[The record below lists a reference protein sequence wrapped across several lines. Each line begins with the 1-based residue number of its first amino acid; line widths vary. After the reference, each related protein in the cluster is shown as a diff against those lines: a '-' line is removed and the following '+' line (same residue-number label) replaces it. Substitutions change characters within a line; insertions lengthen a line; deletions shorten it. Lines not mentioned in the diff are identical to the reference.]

1 MSALRTLPGTNLVV
15 YKAPSG
21 FSIFHCVPGLRA
33 AVVFNNQR
41 LPENAREACCRKPL
55 SLISEI
61 FPDDRNA
68 SHN

>member
-1 MSALRTLPGTNLVV
+1 M

-21 FSIFHCVPGLRA
+21 RRIFHGVPGLRA

-41 LPENAREACCRKPL
+41 FPENAREACYRKPL